1 MTEGKADVYI
11 IESLHED
18 DDREG
23 DVISKTLKMAG
34 KEPIYRYV
42 RTAQELQHF
51 VDDFEDSQYRFLHIS
66 CHGSKRGITTT
77 LDHLTTEE
85 FAAIVGPAL
94 DGKRLFM
101 STCLAAT
108 IEMAGAVF
116 RAGKATSL
124 AGPKNEIYFDDSVIL
139 WTAFYHLMFKTDADK
154 MRRTHIKENL
164 AKVGLLVDQKINFY
178 NRIRAG
184 SDLPRWVQLPT
195 KSSAK
200 SLI

>member
-18 DDREG
+18 DEREG
-23 DVISKTLKMAG
+23 EVISKTLRMSG
-34 KEPIYRYV
+34 KNPIYRYV

-51 VDDFEDSQYRFLHIS
+51 VDDFEDSEYRYLHIS
-66 CHGSKRGITTT
+66 CHGGKRGIATT

-108 IEMAGAVF
+108 MAMAGAVF
-116 RAGKATSL
+116 RAGGATSL
-124 AGPKNEIYFDDSVIL
+124 AGPKNKIYFDDSVIL
-139 WTAFYHLMFKTDADK
+139 WSAFYHLMFKTDADRMK
-154 MRRTHIKENL
+154 RIHIKEKL
-164 AKVGLLVDQKINFY
+164 AKVGLLVNEKINFY
-178 NRIRAG
+178 HRIRVD
-184 SDLPRWVQLPT
+184 SNLPKCVELPT
-195 KSSAK
+195 STSTK
-200 SLI
+200 SLV